1 MNGRPPS
8 LPQPPP
14 NMQPPPSVQRA
25 RQRPASTGRRAWSG
39 FSRGRILAGLL
50 ALVVIALVAIKVY
63 LYTEQQQ
70 NTKDPNKNSTASLE
84 PYWAKQTFNYKKQEP
99 LLPVT
104 AEAPPDLITP
114 ELIKLR
120 AELAANR
127 NEMRGMKGEIEELRN
142 RKTTTTVIQQGAQQ
156 AAQQTTTQ
164 TPKASIIPTPL
175 LYGSHDLSK
184 EELAPQ
190 PKVDEYTLAP
200 GTFLPCQVE
209 TVINSDVEGYF
220 TAKVHSNVYD
230 TKTGQWLLVPQGSTI
245 VGNDQSKSLVY
256 GNERMDT
263 VSLTL
268 SLPDGRHVDLGR
280 APVTDQQGVAG
291 LTGDVDQHYW
301 RLFGAVFIGGALKGG
316 ATAMQTAM
324 TSASGAGQ
332 VTSGI
337 ATLGNQA
344 TSNVVGPMLNTR
356 PTIIVHA
363 QQLCNVLLVNELSLP
378 AMWQGTPTVTRVV
391 QKPSTPRR

>member
-1 MNGRPPS
+1 
-8 LPQPPP
+8 
-14 NMQPPPSVQRA
+14 
-25 RQRPASTGRRAWSG
+25 
-39 FSRGRILAGLL
+39 
-50 ALVVIALVAIKVY
+50 
-63 LYTEQQQ
+63 
-70 NTKDPNKNSTASLE
+70 
-84 PYWAKQTFNYKKQEP
+84 
-99 LLPVT
+99 
-104 AEAPPDLITP
+104 
-114 ELIKLR
+114 
-120 AELAANR
+120 
-127 NEMRGMKGEIEELRN
+127 MKGELEELRN

-156 AAQQTTTQ
+156 ATTQ
-164 TPKASIIPTPL
+164 TPKATIIPAPL

-184 EELAPQ
+184 EDLVPQ
-190 PKVDEYTLAP
+190 PKVHEYVLAP

-220 TAKVHSNVYD
+220 TAKVDSNVYD

-268 SLPDGRHVDLGR
+268 SFPDGRHVDLGR

-332 VTSGI
+332 ITSGI

-363 QQLCNVLLVNELSLP
+363 QQLCNVLLVHELSLP
-378 AMWQGTPTVTRVV
+378 AMWQGTPTVTRMV
-391 QKPSTPRR
+391 QKPSTAPRR

>member
-8 LPQPPP
+8 APQPPP

-25 RQRPASTGRRAWSG
+25 RQQPSYTGRRGWSG
-39 FSRGRILAGLL
+39 FSRSRILLGLV
-50 ALVVIALVAIKVY
+50 ALVVVALVAIKIY
-63 LYTEQQQ
+63 LYSEGQ
-70 NTKDPNKNSTASLE
+70 KDPKDPKNTSTASLE
-84 PYWAKQTFNYKKQEP
+84 PYWGNQTFNYKKAEP

-104 AEAPPDLITP
+104 AEAPPDLMTP
-114 ELIKLR
+114 ELLRLR
-120 AELAANR
+120 AELAGTR
-127 NEMRGMKGEIEELRN
+127 NEMRSIKGELDELRN
-142 RKTTTTVIQQGAQQ
+142 RKTTTTVINQG
-156 AAQQTTTQ
+156 AQQTTTQ
-164 TPKASIIPTPL
+164 TPKPTIIPAPL

-184 EELAPQ
+184 EELALG
-190 PKVDEYTLAP
+190 PKVDEYILAP

-209 TVINSDVEGYF
+209 TVMNSDVEGYF

-268 SLPDGRHVDLGR
+268 SFPDGRHVELGR

-378 AMWQGTPTVTRVV
+378 AMWQGTPTVTRMV

>member
-8 LPQPPP
+8 APQPPP

-25 RQRPASTGRRAWSG
+25 RQQPSYTGRRAWSG

-50 ALVVIALVAIKVY
+50 ALVVIALVAIKIY

-70 NTKDPNKNSTASLE
+70 NPKDPKHTSTASLE
-84 PYWAKQTFNYKKQEP
+84 PYWGNQTFNYKKAEP
-99 LLPVT
+99 LLPV
-104 AEAPPDLITP
+104 AAQDPPDLITP

-120 AELAANR
+120 AALAANQH
-127 NEMRGMKGEIEELRN
+127 ELRGMKGELEELRH
-142 RKTTTTVIQQGAQQ
+142 RKTTTTVIQQGAPQ
-156 AAQQTTTQ
+156 ATTQ
-164 TPKASIIPTPL
+164 TPKATILPAPL

-184 EELAPQ
+184 EDLVPP
-190 PKVDEYTLAP
+190 PKVHEYVLAP

-209 TVINSDVEGYF
+209 TVMNSDVEGYF
-220 TAKVHSNVYD
+220 TAKVDSNVYD

-268 SLPDGRHVDLGR
+268 SFPDGRHVDLGR

-291 LTGDVDQHYW
+291 LTGEVDQHYW

-332 VTSGI
+332 ITSGI

-363 QQLCNVLLVNELSLP
+363 QQLCNVLLVHELSLP
-378 AMWQGTPTVTRVV
+378 AMWQGTPTVTRMV
-391 QKPSTPRR
+391 QKPSTAPRR

>member
-1 MNGRPPS
+1 
-8 LPQPPP
+8 
-14 NMQPPPSVQRA
+14 V
-25 RQRPASTGRRAWSG
+25 
-39 FSRGRILAGLL
+39 
-50 ALVVIALVAIKVY
+50 ALVVVALVAIKIY
-63 LYTEQQQ
+63 LYSEGQ
-70 NTKDPNKNSTASLE
+70 KDPKDPKNTSTASLE
-84 PYWAKQTFNYKKQEP
+84 PYWGNQTFNYKKAEP

-114 ELIKLR
+114 ELLRLR
-120 AELAANR
+120 AELAGTR
-127 NEMRGMKGEIEELRN
+127 NEMRSIKGELDELRN
-142 RKTTTTVIQQGAQQ
+142 RKTTTTVINQG
-156 AAQQTTTQ
+156 AQQTTTQ
-164 TPKASIIPTPL
+164 TPKPTIIPAPL

-184 EELAPQ
+184 EELALG
-190 PKVDEYTLAP
+190 PKVDEYILAP

-268 SLPDGRHVDLGR
+268 SFPDGRHVELGR

-378 AMWQGTPTVTRVV
+378 AMWQGTPTVTRMV

>member
-1 MNGRPPS
+1 
-8 LPQPPP
+8 
-14 NMQPPPSVQRA
+14 MQPPPSVQRA

-63 LYTEQQQ
+63 VYNEQQQ
-70 NTKDPNKNSTASLE
+70 NTKDPKHTSTASLE
-84 PYWAKQTFNYKKQEP
+84 PYWAKQTFNYKSEEP

-104 AEAPPDLITP
+104 AQAPPDLITP

-127 NEMRGMKGEIEELRN
+127 NELRGMKGEIDELRN
-142 RKTTTTVIQQGAQQ
+142 RKSTTTVIQQGAQQ
-156 AAQQTTTQ
+156 TTTNV
-164 TPKASIIPTPL
+164 PKTHIVPAPL
-175 LYGSHDLSK
+175 LYASHDLST

-190 PKVDEYTLAP
+190 PKVDEYALAP

-324 TSASGAGQ
+324 ASASGAGQ

-363 QQLCNVLLVNELSLP
+363 QQLCNVLLVKELHLP
-378 AMWQGTPTVTRVV
+378 AMWQGTPPTATMA
-391 QKPSTPRR
+391 QTPSMLQREGRP

>member
-1 MNGRPPS
+1 
-8 LPQPPP
+8 
-14 NMQPPPSVQRA
+14 MQPPPSVQRA

-50 ALVVIALVAIKVY
+50 ALVVIALVAIKIYVY
-63 LYTEQQQ
+63 SEQQKDP
-70 NTKDPNKNSTASLE
+70 KDPNKTSTASLE
-84 PYWAKQTFNYKKQEP
+84 PYWGNQTFNYKKQEP

-114 ELIKLR
+114 ELLRLR
-120 AELAANR
+120 AELTGTR
-127 NEMRGMKGEIEELRN
+127 NELRGMKGEIEELRN

-156 AAQQTTTQ
+156 GAQQATTQ
-164 TPKASIIPTPL
+164 TPKATIIPAPV

-184 EELAPQ
+184 EELAPR
-190 PKVDEYTLAP
+190 PRVDEYVLAP

-245 VGNDQSKSLVY
+245 VGNDQSRSLLY

-268 SLPDGRHVDLGR
+268 SFPDGRHVDLGR

-316 ATAMQTAM
+316 VTAMQTAM

-363 QQLCNVLLVNELSLP
+363 QQLCNVLLVQELHLP
-378 AMWQGTPTVTRVV
+378 AMWQGTPTVTRMV
-391 QKPSTPRR
+391 QKPSFSRR